1 MTMTSTPQAVTI
13 RPRLDID
20 LAFRLFG
27 LRLDLIAEKLD
38 RRAEMGEL
46 TRRVVQLEEAATR

>member
-1 MTMTSTPQAVTI
+1 MTSTPQAVTI